1 MSDATETTAPAA
13 SQESTADGSTDLDQM
28 LDNVAS
34 PDPEPKPY
42 LLSPELF
49 ARQAEELGS
58 LRARN
63 KEMESRLT
71 SAAPAPT
78 AAAPEDF
85 DWSNPTASLNRVL
98 ETERKR
104 IRDEIMGEVQPQIA
118 PARDAMMVQQLA
130 ANSPLAAS
138 LLGNADVVNHL
149 KQIASN
155 PDLMRGYEDI
165 ASVRLRAA
173 LFDAASNRA
182 VLRSKALAAVKGNRP
197 ENAGAQSPAVAAT
210 AAAPA
215 QRAET
220 PKGMDEAW
228 KAFGAGVAALPG
240 SRSL

>member
-1 MSDATETTAPAA
+1 MPDAPEVAAATA
-13 SQESTADGSTDLDQM
+13 SEESTGASPDLDQM
-28 LDNVAS
+28 LDTVVS
-34 PDPEPKPY
+34 PDPEPKPNY

-63 KEMESRLT
+63 REMESRLT

-85 DWSNPTASLNRVL
+85 DWSNPTASLDRVL
-98 ETERKR
+98 ETRDKR
-104 IRDEIMGEVQPQIA
+104 LREKILDEVNPQIA

-130 ANSPLAAS
+130 ASSPLAAS
-138 LLGNADVVNHL
+138 LLGNSEVVERL
-149 KQIASN
+149 KQIAGN

-182 VLRSKALAAVKGNRP
+182 VMRSKALTAAKASRP
-197 ENAGAQSPAVAAT
+197 ENAGATSPAVAAT

-215 QRAET
+215 QRPET